1 MTRFSNNLHQV
12 RSTQNNLKVFGS
24 KKTKGSKQ
32 NSQNLLRSPMSEGGE
47 QENQKPKKGTQNLLR
62 TPMSEGG
69 EQENQRA

>member
-1 MTRFSNNLHQV
+1 
-12 RSTQNNLKVFGS
+12 
-24 KKTKGSKQ
+24 
-32 NSQNLLRSPMSEGGE
+32 MSEVGE